1 MMEATEVDESGVE
14 YSTEDIVDEALF
26 YYKTNMLCRTFAM
39 KGAADRL
46 ILFLTHYIHTAIKR
60 IVGLKPKE
68 AKAVIVA
75 MQTEY
80 SIMPLD
86 KGFPFSVFFT
96 IGGLTLESVTEEE
109 KERFS
114 EYSKQLRYECG
125 MRLLEKMFAFPE
137 EDGTASKFWTLF
149 AKHKLLS
156 HDCLLY
162 TSDAADEED
171 SVDLGGGRII
181 KKKKQ

>member
-1 MMEATEVDESGVE
+1 MGCGLYSIKQGHKASRVGPAPLMPDAEVDEAGNE
-14 YSTEDIVDEALF
+14 YATEDIVDEALY
-26 YYKTNMLCRTFAM
+26 YYKMNMLCRTFNM
-39 KGAADRL
+39 KGAADRT

-80 SIMPLD
+80 SVMPLD

-96 IGGLTLESVTEEE
+96 IGGATLEAVTEEE
-109 KERFS
+109 RERFS

-137 EDGTASKFWTLF
+137 EDGTASKFWTVF
-149 AKHKLLS
+149 AKHKLLT
-156 HDCLLY
+156 HD
-162 TSDAADEED
+162 
-171 SVDLGGGRII
+171 
-181 KKKKQ
+181 KK